1 MKTAKNFYLWFR
13 LGYTFHFIT
22 VHINK
27 NSNPIKK
34 ETTKPLKWGLGL
46 TRFGYHLKKRRFA
59 IRLKKITRF
68 NPIGDQYC
76 E

>member
-1 MKTAKNFYLWFR
+1 
-13 LGYTFHFIT
+13 LGHTFHFIR

-34 ETTKPLKWGLGL
+34 
-46 TRFGYHLKKRRFA
+46 RRFA
-59 IRLKKITRF
+59 IRLKRITKF
-68 NPIGDQYC
+68 NLIGDQYC